1 MTTDPDPDP
10 QSDLRSRVEAANAR
24 NAQRLAS
31 RARDAR
37 DSAERIVREHPVAV
51 IGGAIAIGAV
61 LAAVLP
67 RRNRRFI
74 ARKGSAIGAGTGKL
88 LLDLAMKAAAAAAS
102 ASQSSKGRII
112 TMRES
117 AMDSA
122 QGMSH
127 EIDRLASGATERTR
141 ELGENIA
148 ARGSEVAAKV
158 RDSVSKRGAT
168 LKIGEPD

>member
-1 MTTDPDPDP
+1 MTTDTDPAP
-10 QSDLRSRVEAANAR
+10 QTDLRSRVEAASAR
-24 NAQRLAS
+24 NVQRLAA

-37 DSAERIVREHPVAV
+37 DSAEQIVREHPVAV

-74 ARKGSAIGAGTGKL
+74 ASKGAAIGSGGGKL
-88 LLDLAMKAAAAAAS
+88 LLELAMKAAAALAATS
-102 ASQSSKGRII
+102 RSSKDRII
-112 TMRES
+112 TIGES

-127 EIDRLASGATERTR
+127 EIDRLASGAAERTR
-141 ELGENIA
+141 EMGESIA

-158 RDSVSKRGAT
+158 RDSVSK
-168 LKIGEPD
+168 